1 MAAQNCWLHSTDMT
15 QITGFV
21 FPGQGSQQVGMLAEL
36 TEKYAV
42 ARETFVEASEVLG
55 FDLAG
60 MITDGPAEQLN
71 ETANTQPALLAAG
84 VAVWRVWVSLG
95 GVRPS
100 CMAGHSLG
108 EYTAL
113 VCAGALDFA
122 DGLKV
127 VRLRGQY
134 MQQSVPAGVGGM
146 AAIIG
151 LDDDTVLDIC
161 SKAAQEQVVEAVNF
175 NAPGQVVVAGHAEA
189 VEQASSLAKEAG
201 ARMVA
206 PLPVSVPS
214 HCSLM
219 IPAAEK
225 LAAAL
230 MEISVRLPNIP
241 VLHNSSVAMAESP
254 EELRSRLVEQL
265 HKPVRW
271 VETIQSMMT
280 DYHIEQFAE
289 CGPGKVLSGLNKRI
303 ARRVPVAVLGNVAAL
318 EQLAQGGE

>member
-1 MAAQNCWLHSTDMT
+1 MT

-21 FPGQGSQQVGMLAEL
+21 FPGQGSQQVGMLSEL
-36 TEKYAV
+36 TEKYSV
-42 ARETFVEASEVLG
+42 ARETFTEASEVLG

-60 MITDGPAEQLN
+60 MIANGSAEQLN

-84 VAVWRVWVSLG
+84 VAVWRVWESLG
-95 GVRPS
+95 GARPA

-113 VCAGALDFA
+113 VCAGAIDFA
-122 DGLKV
+122 DGLKI

-134 MQQSVPAGVGGM
+134 MQQAVPAGVGGM

-151 LDDDTVLDIC
+151 LDDDAVRDIC
-161 SKAAQEQVVEAVNF
+161 SQAGQDQVVEAVNY

-189 VEQASSLAKEAG
+189 VEKASALAKESG

-219 IPAAEK
+219 APAAEK

-230 MEISVRLPNIP
+230 TDVNIRLPEIP
-241 VLHNSSVAMAESP
+241 VLHNSSVSLAESP
-254 EELRSRLVEQL
+254 DELRSRLVEQL

-271 VETIQSMMT
+271 VETIQSMIA
-280 DYHIEQFAE
+280 DHKVEQFAE

-303 ARRVPVAVLGNVAAL
+303 ARRVPIAVLGNVTAL
-318 EQLAQGGE
+318 EELAQSGE